1 MESGEWGV
9 GSDITIQS
17 NFSLPTLH
25 STLHTPQFSRTLST
39 STSRV
44 LVALVA
50 GLLAGAAIAAID
62 IRPLHTVAAIIA
74 PIGTLWVRAL
84 QMVLIPLVLSLL
96 ITGIVATADT
106 GATGR
111 LGLLALGVFLALLAG
126 TAVVSALVATPLVP
140 RIPIEV
146 ETIERMRSTADT
158 SVVATA
164 RQLPRFSELLVSIV
178 PVNPIRAAVDGAM
191 LPLVTFAI
199 LFGVALARIGIEG
212 RDAVA
217 QVFRAIGDAMTV
229 IVGWLIAI
237 APLGVFAL
245 AMTLVVRTG
254 LGAVRAFAM
263 YIVLVSGVIVLV
275 TLLLYVV
282 AVLAGGQPLTRFV
295 RALAPPQAIAFS
307 ARSSLAA
314 LPAMVESARTRLAF
328 PASVTSFVLPLAV
341 TTLRLSTPI
350 MWSVSI
356 PFLARLYGIVISPE
370 QFALLLGAGILLSFS
385 VPGLPSASIFLMGP
399 FVTGLGI
406 PIEAIGL
413 LIAADSIPDLFKG
426 VLNVTGH
433 MTSAAVVTR
442 RAGMGEM
449 RNEH

>member
-1 MESGEWGV
+1 M
-9 GSDITIQS
+9 
-17 NFSLPTLH
+17 
-25 STLHTPQFSRTLST
+25 STP
-39 STSRV
+39 TSRV
-44 LVALVA
+44 LLALVA

-62 IRPLHTVAAIIA
+62 AGSLYTAAAIIE
-74 PIGTLWVRAL
+74 PVGTLWVRAL

-96 ITGIVATADT
+96 VTGIVTTVDT
-106 GATGR
+106 GGTGR
-111 LGLLALGVFLALLAG
+111 LGATALGVFLALLAG
-126 TAVVSALVATPLVP
+126 TAVVSALVATPLVA
-140 RIPIEV
+140 RIPIEP
-146 ETIERMRSTADT
+146 ETTALMRSTVDT
-158 SVVATA
+158 SVVATV
-164 RQLPRFSELLVSIV
+164 RQLPKFSDLIVSIV
-178 PVNPIRAAVDGAM
+178 PANPIRAAVDGAM

-199 LFGVALARIGIEG
+199 LFGLALARVGIER

-217 QVFRAIGDAMTV
+217 HLFRAIADAMTV
-229 IVGWLIAI
+229 IVGWLIVI

-245 AMTLVVRTG
+245 AMTLVVKTG
-254 LGAVRAFAM
+254 LGAVRAFAL
-263 YIVLVSGVIVLV
+263 YIVLISGVIVLV

-282 AVLAGGQPLTRFV
+282 AVLAGGQPVARFA

-314 LPAMVESARTRLAF
+314 LPAMVESARTRLGF
-328 PASVTSFVLPLAV
+328 PAAVTSFVLPLAV

-356 PFLARLYGIVISPE
+356 PFLARLYGVAVSPE
-370 QFALLLGAGILLSFS
+370 QFALLLGTGILMSFS

-442 RAGMGEM
+442 RL
-449 RNEH
+449 RR

>member
-1 MESGEWGV
+1 MS
-9 GSDITIQS
+9 
-17 NFSLPTLH
+17 
-25 STLHTPQFSRTLST
+25 

-44 LVALVA
+44 LLALVA
-50 GLLAGAAIAAID
+50 GLLAGGAIAALD
-62 IRPLHTVAAIIA
+62 TPALHNIAAVIE
-74 PIGTLWVRAL
+74 PVGTLWVRAL

-96 ITGIVATADT
+96 VTGIVATVDT

-111 LGLLALGVFLALLAG
+111 LGATALGVFLVLLAG
-126 TAVVSALVATPLVP
+126 TAVVSALVATPLVS
-140 RIPIEV
+140 RIPIDP
-146 ETIERMRSTADT
+146 ETTALMRSTMDS

-164 RQLPRFSELLVSIV
+164 RQLPKFSDLIVSIV
-178 PVNPIRAAVDGAM
+178 PANPIRAAADGAM

-199 LFGVALARIGIEG
+199 LFGLALARIGVG
-212 RDAVA
+212 RRDAVA
-217 QVFRAIGDAMTV
+217 HVFRALADAMTV
-229 IVGWLIAI
+229 IVGWLIAV

-254 LGAVRAFAM
+254 LGAVRALAL
-263 YIVLVSGVIVLV
+263 YIALISGVIILV
-275 TLLLYVV
+275 TLLLYLV
-282 AVLAGGQPLTRFV
+282 AVTVGRQPLARFA
-295 RALAPPQAIAFS
+295 RALVPPQAIAFS

-314 LPAMVESARTRLAF
+314 LPAMVESARSRLGF

-350 MWSVSI
+350 MWSVAI
-356 PFLARLYGIVISPE
+356 PFLARLYGIAIAPE
-370 QFALLLGAGILLSFS
+370 QFVLLLGTSILMSFS

-399 FVTGLGI
+399 FLTGLGI

-433 MTSAAVVTR
+433 MTSAAVVVAGTGTE
-442 RAGMGEM
+442 RALEK
-449 RNEH
+449 R

>member
-1 MESGEWGV
+1 
-9 GSDITIQS
+9 
-17 NFSLPTLH
+17 
-25 STLHTPQFSRTLST
+25 LST

-44 LVALVA
+44 LLALVA

-62 IRPLHTVAAIIA
+62 AGPLRSAAAIIE
-74 PIGTLWVRAL
+74 PVGTLWVRAL

-96 ITGIVATADT
+96 ITGIVTTADT
-106 GATGR
+106 GATGQ
-111 LGLLALGVFLALLAG
+111 LGITALGVFLALLVG
-126 TAVVSALVATPLVP
+126 TAVVSALVATPLVA
-140 RIPIEV
+140 RIPIEA
-146 ETIERMRSTADT
+146 ETIVRMQSTTDS
-158 SVVATA
+158 SVVATL
-164 RQLPRFSELLVSIV
+164 RQLPKLSELLVSTV
-178 PVNPIRAAVDGAM
+178 PANPIRAAVDGAM

-199 LFGVALARIGIEG
+199 LFGLALARIGMER
-212 RDAVA
+212 RDGVA
-217 QVFRAIGDAMTV
+217 HVFRAIAEAMTV

-245 AMTLVVRTG
+245 AMTLVVKTG
-254 LGAVRAFAM
+254 LGAVRAFAL
-263 YIVLVSGVIVLV
+263 YIVLISGVIVLV

-282 AVLAGGQPLTRFV
+282 AVLAGRQPLARFA

-314 LPAMVESARTRLAF
+314 LPAMVESARTRLGF

-370 QFALLLGAGILLSFS
+370 QFGLLLGTSIVMSFS

-399 FVTGLGI
+399 FLTGLGI

-442 RAGMGEM
+442 RLG
-449 RNEH
+449 R

>member
-1 MESGEWGV
+1 MS
-9 GSDITIQS
+9 
-17 NFSLPTLH
+17 
-25 STLHTPQFSRTLST
+25 

-44 LVALVA
+44 LLALVA
-50 GLLAGAAIAAID
+50 GLLAGAAIAALD
-62 IRPLHTVAAIIA
+62 SPEARSVAAVIE

-96 ITGIVATADT
+96 VTGIVATVDT

-111 LGLLALGVFLALLAG
+111 LGAAALGVFLALLAG
-126 TAVVSALVATPLVP
+126 TALVSALVATPLVA
-140 RIPIEV
+140 RIPV
-146 ETIERMRSTADT
+146 DPETTALMRSTMDS
-158 SVVATA
+158 SVVATV
-164 RQLPRFSELLVSIV
+164 RQLPRFSDLLVSVV
-178 PVNPIRAAVDGAM
+178 PANPIRAATDGAM

-199 LFGVALARIGIEG
+199 LFGLALARIGVER

-217 QVFRAIGDAMTV
+217 HVFRAIADAMTV
-229 IVGWLIAI
+229 IVGWLIAV

-254 LGAVRAFAM
+254 LGAVRALAL
-263 YIVLVSGVIVLV
+263 YIALISGVIILV
-275 TLLLYVV
+275 TLLLYGI
-282 AVLAGGQPLTRFV
+282 AVSVGRQPLARFA
-295 RALAPPQAIAFS
+295 RALVPPQAIAFS

-314 LPAMVESARTRLAF
+314 LPAMVESARTRLGF

-350 MWSVSI
+350 MWSVAI
-356 PFLARLYGIVISPE
+356 PFLARLYGIAIAPE
-370 QFALLLGAGILLSFS
+370 QFVLLLGTSILMSFS

-399 FVTGLGI
+399 FLTGLGI

-433 MTSAAVVTR
+433 MTSAAVVVARTGR
-442 RAGMGEM
+442 EQALEKR
-449 RNEH
+449 